1 MVFVPFLRLS
11 RSDSVLYL
19 APVDLKKVEPIE
31 LKTYVGY
38 NAGRVDRFRAGL
50 RRGVIWVTAGSGLLP
65 RRFRVEERMGKLMP
79 AQIL

>member
-31 LKTYVGY
+31 LKTYEGY
-38 NAGRVDRFRAGL
+38 NARRADRFRAGFG
-50 RRGVIWVTAGSGLLP
+50 RDVIWVTTARG
-65 RRFRVEERMGKLMP
+65 
-79 AQIL
+79 

>member
-38 NAGRVDRFRAGL
+38 NAADGDRFRRLAL
-50 RRGVIWVTAGSGLLP
+50 VAV
-65 RRFRVEERMGKLMP
+65 
-79 AQIL
+79 